1 MSTADQHDDPT
12 TSPTIPAPLD
22 AVGVED
28 ADGGP
33 ELADAVRSL
42 RSVILAG
49 EHYRLAVATHLGI
62 SVNESQAISYLFAE
76 GPLGQTDLAQRMN
89 LTTSTVT
96 GLLDR
101 LERRGLTQRVPDPH
115 DRRRSTVHLSER
127 GHGELN
133 EVRGWMTHAFG
144 SFDRTQLT
152 RLATD
157 LKALADGLRGF
168 TEVVA
173 TADSPYEPPRR
184 RL

>member
-1 MSTADQHDDPT
+1 MSTADPHHQHPSIPT
-12 TSPTIPAPLD
+12 PLGATPGPD
-22 AVGVED
+22 ED
-28 ADGGP
+28 P
-33 ELADAVRSL
+33 ELTEAVRSL

-101 LERRGLTQRVPDPH
+101 LERRGLTQRVPDPS
-115 DRRRSTVHLSER
+115 DRRRSTVHLSDQ
-127 GHGELN
+127 GHGELA
-133 EVRGWMTHAFG
+133 EVREWMTHAFG
-144 SFDRTQLT
+144 SFDRSQLG

-157 LKALADGLRGF
+157 LRAIAEGLRGF

>member
-1 MSTADQHDDPT
+1 MSTADPHDHPTSIPDPPVAT
-12 TSPTIPAPLD
+12 PGSDPD
-22 AVGVED
+22 ED
-28 ADGGP
+28 P
-33 ELADAVRSL
+33 ELTEAVRSL

-101 LERRGLTQRVPDPH
+101 LERRGLTQRVPDPS
-115 DRRRSTVHLSER
+115 DRRRSTVHLSDQGR
-127 GHGELN
+127 GELG
-133 EVRGWMTHAFG
+133 EVREWMTHAFG
-144 SFDRTQLT
+144 SFDRSQLG
-152 RLATD
+152 RLATE
-157 LKALADGLRGF
+157 LRAIAEGLRGF

>member
-1 MSTADQHDDPT
+1 MSSAHRPEDQSTPAA
-12 TSPTIPAPLD
+12 IPAAEP
-22 AVGVED
+22 
-28 ADGGP
+28 ADGGG
-33 ELADAVRSL
+33 EDAQLAEAVRSL

-76 GPLGQTDLAQRMN
+76 GSMGQTELAQRMN

-101 LERRGLTQRVPDPH
+101 LERRGLTVRVPDPF
-115 DRRRSTVHLSER
+115 DRRRSSVELSDQGR
-127 GHGELN
+127 GELA
-133 EVRGWMTHAFG
+133 EVKTWMTHAFDG
-144 SFDRTQLT
+144 FEAGDLS
-152 RLATD
+152 RLAAD
-157 LKALADGLRGF
+157 LRTLAEGLRGF

-173 TADSPYEPPRR
+173 SRESPYAPPRR